1 MSHKLEDIDFVC
13 TALRSVDLV
22 VPDLAKAVAFYT
34 GIWGLVEVERVD
46 GIVYLRGTGRDAYL
60 VSLREGAAPAV
71 AGIAYRVADTT
82 DLAGLRD
89 RAVAA
94 GARVEDDIAPRPESG
109 GGQGFTL
116 RDLKGRRLLL
126 VQGDRQLEPIV
137 DDAHRPGRLAHVN
150 INCADISSEI
160 AFYEQ
165 GLGFQLTDLSN
176 LMGFL
181 RTNGDHHAIV
191 LANETVDTLNHIA
204 FLHDSLESVMKAG
217 GKMCDAGYP
226 VAWGPGRHGPG
237 DNVFLYFIDPFGF
250 VIEHTAEVLLIDD
263 NFRFGGPEEWIWPP
277 GRTDQ
282 WGIAPPKGDACK
294 RAQRSIPFT

>member
-22 VPDLAKAVAFYT
+22 VPDLAKAIPFYT
-34 GIWGLVEVERVD
+34 ETWGLVQVEQIGDV
-46 GIVYLRGTGRDAYL
+46 VYLRGAGRDPYL
-60 VSLREGAAPAV
+60 VSLREGAAAGV
-71 AGIAYRVADTT
+71 AGIAYRVADNT
-82 DLAGLRD
+82 DLAALRD

-94 GARVEDDIAPRPESG
+94 GARVEDDIGQRAESG
-109 GGQGFTL
+109 GGQGLTL

-126 VQGDRQLEPIV
+126 VQGDRKLEPIV
-137 DDAHRPGRLAHVN
+137 DDAHRPARLAHVN
-150 INCADISSEI
+150 INCADISREI

-181 RTNGDHHAIV
+181 RTNGEHHAIV

-250 VIEHTAEVLLIDD
+250 VIEHTAEVLVIEN
-263 NFRFGGPEEWIWPP
+263 NFRFGGPEDWVWPP

-282 WGIAPPKGDACK
+282 WGIASPKGDACK
-294 RAQRSIPFT
+294 RAQRTIPFL